1 MEDRAHGLKKESPLT
16 KLQAAIFNA
25 SGGFLRKPFLELPE
39 DVFSTSLDVSAKG
52 GFIFSQATLPLLL
65 RGVEQKSQHPPSLI
79 FTGATA
85 SVKANA
91 NMASFAT
98 GKWAL
103 RALSQSLAREF
114 GPQGVH
120 VSHAIIDGVIDIPRT
135 KELLKELGPE
145 AKLNADGVSSQ
156 KVDSDDERD

>member
-1 MEDRAHGLKKESPLT
+1 LNVSA
-16 KLQAAIFNA
+16 N
-25 SGGFLRKPFLELPE
+25 GGFL
-39 DVFSTSLDVSAKG
+39 
-52 GFIFSQATLPLLL
+52 FSQATLPLLL
-65 RGVEQKSQHPPSLI
+65 KGVEQKSQHPPSLI

-85 SVKANA
+85 SVKSNA
-91 NMASFAT
+91 LMASFAT

-135 KELLKELGPE
+135 KEWLKNLGPE
-145 AKLNADGVSSQ
+145 AKLSPDGVRSSISFLTLLY
-156 KVDSDDERD
+156 KLN